1 MVRFASILVVC
12 IGIDWFA
19 GAAAARA
26 QDPLAGCKG
35 YNAQNLHI
43 TTIEKNHIVAE
54 GNGDAPAQID
64 CEDLQ
69 LMADHLESFQ
79 DEGRVVA
86 TGNVVYVSG
95 KNRISAERM
104 EFNTKTRTGTFYN
117 AWGTAMLRDNA
128 DPGMFGTQEPDA
140 FFWGEELQK
149 IGPKKYRI
157 IRGGFTTCV
166 QPTPRWEMSA
176 STITMNLDDYA
187 LLKNAIVKVKN
198 VPMFYIPAFYYPIQD
213 DNRATGFLM
222 PIYTSTATRGQQISN
237 QFFWAIS
244 RSQDATIEH
253 DWFSKTGQQVGGE
266 YRYILAPGSE
276 GRSQFTLLDEH
287 PTTYAQADG
296 TEVAYPGTRS
306 YTIVG
311 DMAQRLPFRLRA
323 RGNANYYTSIVSH
336 QRYHQDILQST
347 NRTRRFGG
355 NLSGSW
361 SNYSVSFTADKND
374 YFQDETSFQTMG
386 SLPRVSVSR
395 TESAIKGTPFY
406 FGVNGEYVTLV
417 RNVTHNDVKTTDQ
430 GLTRV
435 DVSPSLRIPFT
446 KLQFFTINSSIS
458 WRGTYWTESLQR
470 PNDPTS
476 QIEQGVGRSY
486 IDLQSR
492 LTGPVFNKIFD
503 RGERKLKHVV
513 EPTLTIQYTSPIDNF
528 DRIVKLEGTDYTV
541 GGNTRFNYGLSNR
554 LYAKKERS
562 REVLSATIA
571 QSYYTQAK
579 AAQYDQ
585 LVQSGFGTTSPSNFG
600 PVVFQVRTSPTDRIQ
615 GTFRTE
621 WDSTAHAIR
630 SLNGSGFFNTSEW
643 LQTSVEWTQRRYIPT
658 LIGFNVPSASNS
670 YLNAGANIRKPGH
683 RLGGAYSFYYDLKQ
697 DQFLQQRYTAYYN
710 SQCCGVAVE
719 YQSQNLSGSFV
730 SYGVNQDHR
739 FNLSFTLA
747 GVGTFSNLFGAF
759 GGQTR

>member
-1 MVRFASILVVC
+1 MVRFASILIVC
-12 IGIDWFA
+12 IGIDLFA
-19 GAAAARA
+19 AAPAARA
-26 QDPLAGCKG
+26 QDVAGCKG
-35 YNAQNLHI
+35 QIAQNLQI
-43 TTIEKNHIVAE
+43 TQIEKNHVVAE
-54 GNGDAPAQID
+54 GTGDQPAQID

-69 LMADHLESFQ
+69 LMADHLEFFQ
-79 DEGRVVA
+79 DEGRVIG

-157 IRGGFTTCV
+157 INGGFTTCV

-187 LLKNAIVKVKN
+187 LLKNAILKVKN

-222 PIYTSTATRGQQISN
+222 PIYGSTAARGQSITN

-253 DWFSKTGQQVGGE
+253 DWFSKTGQQIGGE

-287 PTTYAQADG
+287 PTTYAQPNG
-296 TEVAYPGTRS
+296 TEVSYPGTRS
-306 YTIVG
+306 YTFVG
-311 DMAQRLPFRLRA
+311 DMAQRLPYHLRA

-336 QRYHQDILQST
+336 QRYNQSIFQST

-386 SLPRVSVSR
+386 SLPRVSISR
-395 TESAIKGTPFY
+395 TESKLGGAPLY

-417 RNVTHNDVKTTDQ
+417 RNVTKDDVKTSDQ

-446 KLQFFTINSSIS
+446 RLQFFTVNSSIA
-458 WRGTYWTESLQR
+458 WRGTYWTESLDQK
-470 PNDPTS
+470 NA
-476 QIEQGVGRSY
+476 QVQQGIGRSY
-486 IDLQSR
+486 IDLQTR
-492 LTGPVFNKIFD
+492 LTGPVFNNIFD
-503 RGERKLKHVV
+503 RGERKLKHVI

-528 DRIVKLEGTDYTV
+528 DRIVKLEGTDYVV
-541 GGNTRFNYGLSNR
+541 GGNTRFNYGVSNR
-554 LYAKKERS
+554 FYSKKETS
-562 REVLSATIA
+562 REVLSATIS
-571 QSYYTQAK
+571 QNYYTQAK
-579 AAQYDQ
+579 ASQYDQ

-600 PVVFQVRTSPTDRIQ
+600 PVVLQVRASPTDRVL

-630 SLNGSGFFNTSEW
+630 SLNGSGFFNTREW
-643 LQTSVEWTQRRYIPT
+643 LQTRVEWTQRRYIPT
-658 LIGFNVPSASNS
+658 LIGFNNPDAANS
-670 YLNAGANIRKPGH
+670 YLNAGADVRKPGH
-683 RLGGAYSFYYDLKQ
+683 RLGGGYSFYYDLKR
-697 DQFLQQRYTAYYN
+697 DEFLQQRYIAYYN
-710 SQCCGVAVE
+710 SQCCGVAIE
-719 YQSQNLSGSFV
+719 YQTYNLSGSFV
-730 SYGVNQDHR
+730 SYGVNQDRR